1 MEGLIQEAWGM
12 LVGRL
17 HGPLAFRLIIQ
28 PVVAAVLAIRAG
40 LEDART
46 GRPAY
51 GWAVVA
57 DKVQR
62 GELLREGWK
71 HISRL
76 FLAAVVVDMIYEI
89 IAFHWIYPGQALLVA
104 GVVAVPSY
112 LLLRG
117 PANRIARALL
127 RNRHPQGA
135 IPLKPTV
142 ASGPAK
148 KDQLW

>member
-1 MEGLIQEAWGM
+1 MQGLIREVWEM
-12 LVGRL
+12 MVGRL
-17 HGPLAFRLIIQ
+17 HGPFAFRLIIQ

-51 GWAVVA
+51 GWAVVT

-62 GELLREGWK
+62 GELICEGWK
-71 HISRL
+71 HLSRL
-76 FLAAVVVDMIYEI
+76 FLAAVIVDMIYEI
-89 IAFHWIYPGQALLVA
+89 IVFHWIYPGQALLVA
-104 GVVAVPSY
+104 VVVAVPSY

-117 PANRIARALL
+117 PANRLARILR
-127 RNRHPQGA
+127 RNRRAEGA
-135 IPLKPTV
+135 IPLRPPA
-142 ASGPAK
+142 ASAPAK